1 MRCLFIRRNR
11 RGFRRRMRAL
21 LGYPQRNDGSNER
34 RNLTIDMDMAPAA
47 VLPPV
52 RLNGFQ

>member
-1 MRCLFIRRNR
+1 MRSLFIRKNR
-11 RGFRRRMRAL
+11 RGFRRRTRAL
-21 LGYPQRNDGSNER
+21 LCYPQGNDGNNER
-34 RNLTIDMDMAPAA
+34 RNLTIDMDIVPAA